1 MASVQHLGPFIG
13 LNLAPRATHAWS
25 LGPLPKLFDT
35 TAEVSAH
42 PWPLAA
48 GSTGAEIAVTSV
60 RSQVAN
66 SGERF
71 LVFTVENTGPAH
83 LDGYNV
89 RATLTSLGGRA
100 GGAG

>member
-1 MASVQHLGPFIG
+1 VASVQHLGPFIG

-25 LGPLPKLFDT
+25 LGPLPKLFES

-42 PWPLAA
+42 PWPQPA
-48 GSTGAEIAVTSV
+48 GSTVAEIALTSLH
-60 RSQVAN
+60 SQVAN

-71 LVFTVENTGPAH
+71 LVFTVENVAQAH

-89 RATLTSLGGRA
+89 RATLTSVGGRS
-100 GGAG
+100 